1 MLFLNGI
8 PKRRRVVLLKRCC
21 WICISMLCCFHNSHN
36 NNSWRNTIFISANEA
51 TDRTNEMLALPQD
64 IETIVTLTDESFEH
78 TTQASTGQTTGSWLV
93 WFYSNSKQQE
103 QEQQQP
109 ITFVDSFPPL
119 ETWLEQHVIVASI
132 HADTVGSQT
141 TKRFGIETK
150 QLPSFVYFHKGQM
163 YLIPQTTT
171 NTYSWATLLEFC
183 RNPDPNVARAIPS
196 PPDWMDIIIFK
207 LANDKYLLT
216 GTMVMIMVIG
226 AFIGSVVENFFPPK
240 TPQQSTTSIPK
251 KGKTIK
257 AE

>member
-1 MLFLNGI
+1 
-8 PKRRRVVLLKRCC
+8 
-21 WICISMLCCFHNSHN
+21 MLCCFHNSIDN
-36 NNSWRNTIFISANEA
+36 NGCWNIIFISANVA
-51 TDRTNEMLALPQD
+51 TDSSTSDSSSSTTVRTNEMFALPQD

-93 WFYSNSKQQE
+93 WFYSNSNHPSQQE
-103 QEQQQP
+103 QEQEQQP

-119 ETWLEQHVIVASI
+119 ETWMEQHVIVASI

-141 TKRFGIETK
+141 TKRLGIETI
-150 QLPSFVYFHKGQM
+150 PSFVYFHKGQM
-163 YLIPQTTT
+163 YLIPPPPQTTT
-171 NTYSWATLLEFC
+171 TTMTMPNTYSWATLLEFC
-183 RNPDPNVARAIPS
+183 RNPDPNVARKIPL
-196 PPDWMDIIIFK
+196 PPDLIDIIIFK

-226 AFIGSVVENFFPPK
+226 AFIGSVVESLFPPK
-240 TPQQSTTSIPK
+240 TPQQSTLIPK